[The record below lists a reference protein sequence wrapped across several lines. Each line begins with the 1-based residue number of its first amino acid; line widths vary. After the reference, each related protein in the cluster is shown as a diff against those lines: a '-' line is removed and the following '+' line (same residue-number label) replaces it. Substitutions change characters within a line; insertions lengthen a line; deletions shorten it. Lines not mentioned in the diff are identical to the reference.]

1 MPKTVKLLPCPFCG
15 STAKRGELEPMP
27 PEIDHVTYIVRCS
40 HASSYHFK
48 HGKGCPVMPETYG
61 ATPELAA
68 ERWNTR
74 SVPADERVA
83 SRCYSKR
90 PCNFAVT
97 GEAGET
103 VKDIRAKLGT
113 GKPARMP
120 TLAAAEGAAR
130 WVSELTG
137 RAFVAQEVRHARV

>member
-1 MPKTVKLLPCPFCG
+1 MANTVKLLPCPFCG
-15 STAKRGELEPMP
+15 AKARIYEEQLLL
-27 PEIDHVTYIVRCS
+27 PESDEVTHIVRCS
-40 HASSYHFK
+40 HATRRHDK
-48 HGKGCPVMPETYG
+48 CGTGCPVIMGVYAE
-61 ATPELAA
+61 TPEMAA
-68 ERWNTR
+68 EQWNTR
-74 SVPADERVA
+74 AVPAEERVA

-90 PCNFAVT
+90 PCNFAVS

-103 VKDIRAKLGT
+103 IKDIRARLGT

-137 RAFVAQEVRHARV
+137 RTFVAEEVRHA

>member
-1 MPKTVKLLPCPFCG
+1 MAKQAKLLPCPFCG
-15 STAKRGELEPMP
+15 AKAKTDEMEPMP
-27 PEIDHVTYIVRCS
+27 PEIDHVTHIVRCS
-40 HASSYHFK
+40 HATSYHHK
-48 HGKGCPVMPETYG
+48 HGTGCPVMPEAY
-61 ATPELAA
+61 AETPELAA
-68 ERWNTR
+68 EQWNTR
-74 SVPADERVA
+74 AVPAEERVA

-103 VKDIRAKLGT
+103 IKDIRARLGT

-137 RAFVAQEVRHARV
+137 RTFVAEEVRHA

>member
-1 MPKTVKLLPCPFCG
+1 MRAYTSIGDSLQAYMETQQAQEQQAGGGGAGAGAGGTANGSPGGGPASALP
-15 STAKRGELEPMP
+15 
-27 PEIDHVTYIVRCS
+27 
-40 HASSYHFK
+40 
-48 HGKGCPVMPETYG
+48 
-61 ATPELAA
+61 AA
-68 ERWNTR
+68 E
-74 SVPADERVA
+74 ERVA

-103 VKDIRAKLGT
+103 IKDIRARLGT

-137 RAFVAQEVRHARV
+137 RTFVAEEVRHA

>member
-1 MPKTVKLLPCPFCG
+1 MAKRAKLLPCPFCG
-15 STAKRGELEPMP
+15 ARAKTDEMEPMP
-27 PEIDHVTYIVRCS
+27 PEIDHVTHIVRCS
-40 HASSYHFK
+40 HATRYHYK
-48 HGKGCPVMPETYG
+48 HGTGCPVMAEVYDE
-61 ATPELAA
+61 TPERAA
-68 ERWNTR
+68 DKWNTR
-74 SVPADERVA
+74 AVPAEERVA

-103 VKDIRAKLGT
+103 IKDIRARLGT

-137 RAFVAQEVRHARV
+137 RTFVAEEAQ